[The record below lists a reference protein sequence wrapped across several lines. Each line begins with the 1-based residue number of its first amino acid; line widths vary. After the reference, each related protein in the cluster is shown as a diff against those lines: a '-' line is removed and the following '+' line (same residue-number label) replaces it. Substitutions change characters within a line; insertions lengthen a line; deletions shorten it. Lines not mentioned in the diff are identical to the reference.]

1 MPNRTILV
9 LLGLQALATSIRGQD
24 VAALDSTLV
33 IEINVPAFRLDVL
46 ADTQVIRSFAI
57 AVGMRRY
64 PTPIGDFAISDVQWN
79 PWWNPPDSPWAEKDT
94 VTPPGPRNP
103 MGKVKLPLGSLLFVH
118 GTPLNESIGKA
129 ASHAC
134 LRMRNTDAIALAR
147 LVQASVGAPLSDATL
162 DSLLQRWEP
171 SRRVALPVAVPVR
184 IVYELVERRA
194 DELVFHP
201 DVYRRGREGVFA
213 SAMALVAAAGYDTA
227 RVDRVRLERA
237 ASDGARSRTTIEI
250 KLLVSP

>member
-1 MPNRTILV
+1 
-9 LLGLQALATSIRGQD
+9 
-24 VAALDSTLV
+24 
-33 IEINVPAFRLDVL
+33 
-46 ADTQVIRSFAI
+46 
-57 AVGMRRY
+57 
-64 PTPIGDFAISDVQWN
+64 
-79 PWWNPPDSPWAEKDT
+79 
-94 VTPPGPRNP
+94 
-103 MGKVKLPLGSLLFVH
+103 
-118 GTPLNESIGKA
+118 
-129 ASHAC
+129 
-134 LRMRNTDAIALAR
+134 MRNTDAIALAR